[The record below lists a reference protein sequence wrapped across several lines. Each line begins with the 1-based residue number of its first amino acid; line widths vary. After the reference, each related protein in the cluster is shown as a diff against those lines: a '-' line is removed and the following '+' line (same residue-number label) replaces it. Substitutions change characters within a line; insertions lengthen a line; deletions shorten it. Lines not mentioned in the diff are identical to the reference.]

1 MNPDAKFQEAI
12 AQQTIWKNF
21 EMQQF
26 AVTLIEK
33 ALAKGGH
40 FTTDIVP
47 DSLRS
52 ATNGHPGTGIAGS
65 AVELLKNAK
74 VIQPVGMLDSG
85 GQWYALRTKST
96 RPDRKSA
103 WLNVYQL
110 TSHAIAQ
117 EFLRRHGL
125 PPAPKQV
132 EFALA

>member
-1 MNPDAKFQEAI
+1 MNPDAKFQAAI

-40 FTTDIVP
+40 FTTDLVP
-47 DSLRS
+47 DDCRGQGS
-52 ATNGHPGTGIAGS
+52 GIAGS
-65 AVELLKNAK
+65 VVELLKNAK

-110 TSHAIAQ
+110 TSPALAQ
-117 EFLRRHGL
+117 TFLRRHGL
-125 PPAPKQV
+125 PPVPKQD

>member
-12 AQQTIWKNF
+12 AQQTIWKSI
-21 EMQQF
+21 EMQRF
-26 AVTLIEK
+26 AVTLVEK

-40 FTTDIVP
+40 FTTDLVP
-47 DSLRS
+47 EYARGD
-52 ATNGHPGTGIAGS
+52 GHGIAGS
-65 AVELLKNAK
+65 VVELLKNAK
-74 VIQPVGMLDSG
+74 VITPVGMLDSG

-110 TSHAIAQ
+110 TSHNLAQ

-125 PPAPKQV
+125 PREPKQID
-132 EFALA
+132 FALS

>member
-12 AQQTIWKNF
+12 AQEIIWKNH
-21 EMQQF
+21 ELQRF
-26 AVTLIEK
+26 AVALVEK

-52 ATNGHPGTGIAGS
+52 ATGEPGSGIAGS
-65 AVELLKNAK
+65 VVELLKNAK
-74 VIQPVGMLDSG
+74 VIQPVGHLDSA

-103 WLNVYQL
+103 WLNVYQR
-110 TSHAIAQ
+110 TSAALAT

-125 PPAPKQV
+125 PPVPKQQD
-132 EFALA
+132 FALA

>member
-47 DSLRS
+47 DDCRGDGS
-52 ATNGHPGTGIAGS
+52 GIAGS
-65 AVELLKNAK
+65 AIELLKNAK
-74 VIQPVGMLDSG
+74 VIQPVGHLDSA

-110 TSHAIAQ
+110 TGTALAQ

-125 PPAPKQV
+125 PPVPKQD